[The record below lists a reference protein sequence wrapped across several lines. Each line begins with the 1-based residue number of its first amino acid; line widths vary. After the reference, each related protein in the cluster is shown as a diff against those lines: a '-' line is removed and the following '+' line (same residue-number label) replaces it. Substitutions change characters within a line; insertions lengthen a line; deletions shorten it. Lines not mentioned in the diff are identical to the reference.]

1 MARNANNTMAQKIID
16 HALEIIDKEGFEA
29 LTMRHLASRMGTSAP
44 NIYNYY
50 ASKDELFCAIRIQGF
65 ESLALKLHQ
74 AYQLNAE
81 PCTRVRAMLNAYLEF
96 GAEHRSCYQT
106 IFNRPKPIGN
116 NPKRIA
122 DYMELEKR
130 IARKIPQLIQRA
142 IRELNEGRNSS
153 FSDSEINLSILH
165 IWSLLHGTVC
175 IAHGMNPIMEDSAE
189 MGMPTLI
196 DKLAAD
202 LSQGRLPAHG
212 ARTACSN

>member
-16 HALEIIDKEGFEA
+16 HALEIIDTEGFEA

-74 AYQLNAE
+74 AYQHNSE
-81 PCTRVRAMLNAYLEF
+81 PSARVRAMLNAYIEF
-96 GAEHRSCYQT
+96 GNEHRSCYQT
-106 IFNRPKPIGN
+106 IFNRPKPNGN

-142 IRELNEGRNSS
+142 LRDVNADLCNS
-153 FSDSEINLSILH
+153 FSDGEINLSILH

-175 IAHGMNPIMEDSAE
+175 ISHGMNPIMEESLSA
-189 MGMPTLI
+189 GMPSLI
-196 DKLAAD
+196 DRLATD
-202 LSQGRLPAHG
+202 LSQGRLPACG
-212 ARTACSN
+212 ASAAYSN